1 MAPDGIRF
9 IAAFRGDESVHS
21 VDDHVIEAG
30 DSIYVISPQEK
41 VSLVNQM
48 LLPTDEVAE
57 LEQAQYFGDFTLNG
71 DAIIDDVA
79 EMYGGEVP
87 GTAKQMTLSQ
97 FMGIRFRNQ
106 CVVGDRIF
114 FGPLELVVKEVD
126 DLGAVSKIGLRI
138 RE

>member
-1 MAPDGIRF
+1 M
-9 IAAFRGDESVHS
+9 
-21 VDDHVIEAG
+21 
-30 DSIYVISPQEK
+30 ISPQEK

-57 LEQAQYFGDFTLNG
+57 LEQARYFGDFTLNG

-87 GTAKQMTLSQ
+87 STAKQMTLSQ

-126 DLGAVSKIGLRI
+126 DMGAVLKIGLRI

>member
-1 MAPDGIRF
+1 
-9 IAAFRGDESVHS
+9 
-21 VDDHVIEAG
+21 
-30 DSIYVISPQEK
+30 
-41 VSLVNQM
+41 
-48 LLPTDEVAE
+48 
-57 LEQAQYFGDFTLNG
+57 
-71 DAIIDDVA
+71 
-79 EMYGGEVP
+79 
-87 GTAKQMTLSQ
+87 MTLSQ